1 MNRRMFRKS
10 ARYASFVFFQLA
22 LISAA
27 VLTPESGKRIGV
39 PFAHAAS
46 IPEIGDE
53 FVGPF
58 TSWVNIKAFGAKG
71 DGVTDDT
78 GAIQTALTALGT
90 GVSNRYVLYIPE
102 GIYKITKKLIYYK
115 REFTSILG
123 EDPTTTIFKW
133 AGPAS
138 GTMLALDGVDYTR
151 ISRITFDGS
160 STAGVLIDQSG
171 VTADGFFDTGNEY
184 ADDIF
189 KDAATAIQCGVNANG
204 CAEGTIIRCHF
215 LRLTQFGILLGNF
228 NALDIWVR
236 YSTFDD
242 DAVGISNDPGAGNFH
257 AYNNIFRH
265 SKIADIK
272 IGNTGG
278 FSFRGNY
285 SIGSK
290 AFITAG
296 GTNNPATMT
305 IQGNTILD
313 TTNPYAI
320 DIGNQGPVLL
330 YDNVIRSL
338 KAGQWGGAVF
348 VGAFTD
354 SDAIA
359 VGNTFT
365 IGSPAVAVYGRLLE
379 IDTSVVA
386 PNSISPVEPVLPS
399 TEPNFHR
406 QVLEVSRN
414 ATSTD
419 IQRAITSA
427 AAHNGN
433 RPVVHIPAGDYSI
446 TSTLTIPADTDVQ
459 LTGDGHRTR
468 LLWKGIGTGPVLLLE
483 GPSRATIRDL
493 SVDGGKF
500 AEDIVARN
508 IDQPGSR
515 VFMHGTSAAN
525 GIKANLFSDGLDFTR
540 VEGEDFGH
548 GYQKTG
554 AGIKVVGGPLAA
566 GGDPRT
572 GRVNIYSGAS
582 AGEMLPY
589 DVSNGGTLL
598 VRDVWYESSP
608 SPAFFHSVG
617 RTNATLEGLQIA
629 LGVNNQTIPGINVE
643 NLHGKVSVLD
653 VGGDD
658 RIVVSGIGSNA
669 EVLGLGYVGNI
680 VIPYFLN
687 VANPPATAGLV
698 LSRQVTNSI
707 PGTRTIPTSDQG
719 STDPVFVKSMLA
731 QTRAAVQQPIAA
743 LANGVT
749 DLRFYR
755 VLTTGGINGIHL
767 YGSTPTTPAHSA
779 KTNGPG
785 RMSGP
790 RRN

>member
-1 MNRRMFRKS
+1 MNWSVLHRL
-10 ARYASFVFFQLA
+10 ARYASFAFFELA
-22 LISAA
+22 LISAV
-27 VLTPESGKRIGV
+27 VLTPGGGKGFGP

-46 IPEIGDE
+46 IPETGDE

-58 TSWVNIKAFGAKG
+58 TSWMNVKAFGARG

-78 GAIQTALTALGT
+78 AAIQTALVALGS
-90 GVSNRYVLYIPE
+90 GGANGYVLYIPA
-102 GIYKITKKLIYYK
+102 GTYKITQKLTYYK

-123 EDPTTTIFKW
+123 EDPATTFFKW
-133 AGPAS
+133 SGPAG
-138 GTMLALDGVDYTR
+138 GTMLAVDGVDYTR

-160 STAGVLIDQSG
+160 SSAGVLVDQSG
-171 VTADGFFDTGNEY
+171 VTAGGFFDTGNEY
-184 ADDIF
+184 ADDVF
-189 KDAATAIQCGVNANG
+189 QDAATGIQCGVKANG
-204 CAEGTIIRCHF
+204 CAEATIIRCHF
-215 LRLTQFGILLGNF
+215 LRLSQFGILLGNF

-242 DAVGISNDPGAGNFH
+242 NAVGISNDPGAGNFH

-265 SKIADIK
+265 SKITDVK

-296 GTNNPATMT
+296 GSNNPATMT

-313 TTNPYAI
+313 TTNPYSI
-320 DIGNQGPVLL
+320 DIGNQGPVLM
-330 YDNVIRSL
+330 YDNVFRSL

-354 SDAIA
+354 SDAIV

-365 IGSPAVAVYGRLLE
+365 IGSPAVAVHGRLVE
-379 IDTSVVA
+379 IDTSVVS
-386 PNSISPVEPVLPS
+386 PSSINPAQPVLPS

-406 QVLEVSRN
+406 QIFEVSRN
-414 ATSTD
+414 GTAAD
-419 IQRAITSA
+419 IQRAINNA
-427 AAHNGN
+427 AAHKGD

-446 TSTLTIPADTDVQ
+446 ASTLTIPAETDVQ
-459 LTGDGHRTR
+459 LTGDGYRTR
-468 LLWKGIGTGPVLLLE
+468 LLWKGMAAGPVLLLE
-483 GPSRATIRDL
+483 GPSKATIRDL

-500 AEDIVARN
+500 AEGIVARN
-508 IDQPGSR
+508 IDQRGSR
-515 VFMHGTSAAN
+515 VFMHRIIAAN
-525 GIKANLFSDGLDFTR
+525 GIKANLFADGLDFTR

-548 GYQKTG
+548 GYQRTG
-554 AGIKVVGGPLAA
+554 VGIKVVGGPLAA
-566 GGDPRT
+566 GGDPQT
-572 GRVNIYSGAS
+572 GKVNIYSGAS
-582 AGEMLPY
+582 AGENLPY
-589 DVSNGGTLL
+589 DVSGGGTLL

-617 RTNATLEGLQIA
+617 KANATLEGLQIA
-629 LGVNNQTIPGINVE
+629 LGVNHQTIPGINIE
-643 NLHGKVSVLD
+643 NLQGGVSILN

-680 VIPYFLN
+680 VIPYFFN
-687 VANPPATAGLV
+687 VANPAATAGLV

-707 PGTRTIPTSDQG
+707 PGTRTIPTSNQG
-719 STDPVFVKSMLA
+719 TTDPAFVKSMLA

-743 LANGVT
+743 LKNGVT

-755 VLTTGGINGIHL
+755 VWATNSTNSIHL
-767 YGSTPTTPAHSA
+767 YGIAPTI
-779 KTNGPG
+779 
-785 RMSGP
+785 R
-790 RRN
+790 